1 MSDDSHLSLCS
12 GGRPRPPGECGA
24 GERRELGE
32 LSGDDF
38 IITSDQ
44 SEASVV
50 NLDQS
55 GGGEREGVGEQ
66 PGGAGEEQARAG
78 GDQERADQV
87 RDFLGEQRARG
98 GEPGHWDK
106 CGQIVMIHDKKDDF
120 RQSCI

>member
-1 MSDDSHLSLCS
+1 M
-12 GGRPRPPGECGA
+12 
-24 GERRELGE
+24 
-32 LSGDDF
+32 
-38 IITSDQ
+38 ISDQ
-44 SEASVV
+44 SEASIL

-98 GEPGHWDK
+98 GEPWHRDK
-106 CGQIVMIHDKKDDF
+106 CGQIVSMIFNKKDDF